1 MLYTFI
7 KKCNSKV
14 SWASTSLQIAKHK
27 NKKKEKGGKKPQDKT
42 KTKDYT
48 QNKKKKKNVEKFSV
62 LKSGPQKMRK

>member
-27 NKKKEKGGKKPQDKT
+27 KKKKEKGGEKPQNKT
-42 KTKDYT
+42 KTKEYT
-48 QNKKKKKNVEKFSV
+48 QNKKKKNFEKFSV
-62 LKSGPQKMRK
+62 LKNGPQKMRK